1 MVELDKM
8 KIREIKEMLQDR
20 ILDEQLVQ
28 VLQQDKRSGVQQL
41 LRQYQRIR
49 EKQRQKEEQWIRMNA
64 YENQLRGRGYTKI
77 AGADEVGRGPIAGP
91 VVAAAVILPEDFYLP
106 GLDDSKKLSHQMRE
120 EFYQV
125 IMKEALAYSVAFAD
139 QDVID
144 QINIYQATLQVM
156 REAVGTLD
164 IKPEICL
171 IDGLK
176 VSGLS
181 TKQLAIVGGDHLSV
195 TIAAASIIAKVTRDS
210 WMAEA
215 ANTYPQYGFER
226 HAGYGTPEHLQA
238 IAEHGPCP
246 IHRKTFAGV
255 KEWIG

>member
-1 MVELDKM
+1 MVELDKL
-8 KIREIKEMLQDR
+8 KIREIKELLHDHT
-20 ILDEQLVQ
+20 LDDQMVQ
-28 VLQQDKRSGVQQL
+28 ALKQDKRSGVQLL
-41 LRQYQRIR
+41 LRQYERIR
-49 EKQRQKEEQWIRMNA
+49 EKQRQKEEQWTRMNA
-64 YENQLRGRGYTKI
+64 YENQLRQQGYKKI

-91 VVAAAVILPEDFYLP
+91 VVAAAVILPDDFYLP
-106 GLDDSKKLSHQMRE
+106 GLDDSKKLSPQMRA

-125 IMKEALAYSVAFAD
+125 IVNEAIAYSVAFAD

-156 REAVGTLD
+156 RESVRQLD
-164 IKPEICL
+164 IQPEICL

-181 TKQLAIVGGDHLSV
+181 TEQLAIVGGDHLSV
-195 TIAAASIIAKVTRDS
+195 TIAAASIIAKVTRDR
-210 WMAEA
+210 WMTEA
-215 ANTYPQYGFER
+215 ANTYPEYGFER

-238 IAEHGPCP
+238 IAEHSPCP
-246 IHRKTFAGV
+246 LHRKTFAGV